1 MEGSPL
7 CLERVDASLSGG
19 ADRHNLPSNGQVHW
33 QSLVKVELVPEPCKK
48 LREKHE
54 LGLYQPPPLVNFACS
69 YLKKEDSITY
79 LPTLF
84 YGGYTPT

>member
-7 CLERVDASLSGG
+7 CLERVDASQEEQTDTIYPAMGRSTG
-19 ADRHNLPSNGQVHW
+19 
-33 QSLVKVELVPEPCKK
+33 KVELVPEPCKK

-54 LGLYQPPPLVNFACS
+54 LGLYQTPPPLVNFACS

-79 LPTLF
+79 LLTLF